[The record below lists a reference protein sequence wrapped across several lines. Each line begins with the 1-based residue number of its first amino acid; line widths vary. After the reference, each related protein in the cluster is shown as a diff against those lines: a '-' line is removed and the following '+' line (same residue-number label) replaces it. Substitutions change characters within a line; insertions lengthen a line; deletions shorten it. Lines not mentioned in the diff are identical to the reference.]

1 MTWWQVCLIA
11 VCVMGAVIVV
21 ASALAI
27 LAHWLGGVRS
37 ATGTYGRRFL
47 T

>member
-27 LAHWLGGVRS
+27 LAYLIVGSNKFRLH
-37 ATGTYGRRFL
+37 
-47 T
+47 